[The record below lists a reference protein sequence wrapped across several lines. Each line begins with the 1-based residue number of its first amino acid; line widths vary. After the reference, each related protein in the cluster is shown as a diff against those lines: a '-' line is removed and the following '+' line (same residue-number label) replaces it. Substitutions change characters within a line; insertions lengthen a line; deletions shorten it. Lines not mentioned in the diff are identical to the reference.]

1 MENAGKAKKKRK
13 SYRGAITKLL
23 NKTEET
29 LSSHDG
35 DELLLLQ
42 LQVDLKEKS
51 ELLRALD
58 EEIFDLMIENSS
70 EEACDKE
77 AEEATE
83 IREKITYGLVSLE
96 TP

>member
-1 MENAGKAKKKRK
+1 M
-13 SYRGAITKLL
+13 